1 MRQLYLLLRILHN
14 QGSWLGPNLSDNWLY
29 GIETLRK
36 ASNAPWVMVKTDPVN
51 TSKICSQTMFNSIIF
66 ILLERSVHN
75 EEYSSIANYL

>member
-1 MRQLYLLLRILHN
+1 MSI
-14 QGSWLGPNLSDNWLY
+14 
-29 GIETLRK
+29 
-36 ASNAPWVMVKTDPVN
+36 VKDPVN